1 MSNVEMHL
9 AESKNQATSV
19 HTMVQRQAE
28 AYAQARQNIRH
39 FTHNTS
45 LEGEAYHSA
54 KQYFSR
60 IIEPLVQGGEVLAA
74 AVATAVGRFP
84 AEYVAYVDSI
94 DLNQGELE
102 QQIARTRQHMFGAQA
117 LRDRLI
123 GSDVSQEYK
132 TAALANYINILTSY
146 ERLEHELEAKL
157 EKLMAFN
164 AVSPSIFS
172 DIQSLHAAVST
183 GLAQTRTAWNADT
196 GTFAMPQD
204 LSWVRVIK
212 SYKKNNPIIYDED
225 GHYGG
230 DQGSPYRRYN
240 PNYYSSFKDIIRKYY
255 PDMSDDEIVDYLSK
269 LNSEGCGYVALAN
282 TFFNNYCG
290 SEKEFEKTFGFP
302 MYREENGTKIFN
314 VDDFVVDLY
323 ASQDNHFGVDSP
335 RWSFD
340 TTIPFADLSNVQGS
354 GTTKYSREYRFKR
367 YLDAHGIDVDVDNGD
382 FIGIKGTVENYEK
395 YKNQGDIIV
404 AILPL
409 VLENQAGDE
418 VDHRFEGHIM
428 TVTGTT
434 EDGRLIVSSWGR
446 TLYVDPAKVLA
457 TFQIISYP

>member
-132 TAALANYINILTSY
+132 TAALANNINILTSY

-196 GTFAMPQD
+196 GTFTMPQD

-230 DQGSPYRRYN
+230 DQGSPYDRRYD
-240 PNYYSSFKDIIRKYY
+240 PNSNFAWIVRKYY
-255 PDMSDDEIVDYLSK
+255 PDMSGDEIIDYLLK

-290 SEKEFEKTFGFP
+290 SEKEFEETFGFP

-314 VDDFVVDLY
+314 VDDFVVDFY
-323 ASQDNHFGVDSP
+323 ASQDNHFGLVLP
-335 RWSFD
+335 QWSFD
-340 TTIPFADLSNVQGS
+340 TIIPFVDVSNVQGL
-354 GTTKYSREYRFKR
+354 GTRNYSRKYRFER
-367 YLDAHGIDVDVDNGD
+367 YLGAHGIDVAVDSGEL
-382 FIGIKGTVENYEK
+382 IGIEGTVDNYEK

-404 AILPL
+404 DILPT
-409 VLENQAGDE
+409 VLEDQAGHE
-418 VDHRFEGHIM
+418 VDYDFPEHIM
-428 TVTGTT
+428 AVTGTT
-434 EDGRLIVSSWGR
+434 EDGRLIVSSWGGKY
-446 TLYVDPAKVLA
+446 YVDPTKVLA
-457 TFQIISYP
+457 TFQVISYP

>member
-102 QQIARTRQHMFGAQA
+102 QQIARARHQITGAQD
-117 LRDRLI
+117 LRHQLI

-132 TAALANYINILTSY
+132 TAALANYISILTSY
-146 ERLEHELEAKL
+146 ERLEHELETKL

-164 AVSPSIFS
+164 AVSPAIFS

-183 GLAQTRTAWNADT
+183 GLAQTKTAWNADT
-196 GTFAMPQD
+196 GTFTMPQD

-212 SYKKNNPIIYDED
+212 SYKKNHPIIYDED

-230 DQGSPYRRYN
+230 DQGSPERRKYN
-240 PNYYSSFKDIIRKYY
+240 FDTKFVRIIHKYY
-255 PDMSDDEIVDYLSK
+255 PDMNNDEIVNYLSK
-269 LNSEGCGYVALAN
+269 LNNEGCGYVALAN

-290 SEKEFEKTFGFP
+290 SEKEFEETFGFP
-302 MYREENGTKIFN
+302 MYRKENGTKIFN

-323 ASQDNHFGVDSP
+323 ASQDNHNEVDLP
-335 RWSFD
+335 WWRFD
-340 TTIPFADLSNVQGS
+340 LINPFEDKSDVEGY
-354 GTTKYSREYRFKR
+354 GTTLDSREYRLKR
-367 YLDAHGIDVDVDNGD
+367 YLDAHDIDVDVDNGGD
-382 FIGIKGTVENYEK
+382 IGIEGTVDNYEK

-404 AILPL
+404 SIHPTIL
-409 VLENQAGDE
+409 EDEAGHSTSYGDG
-418 VDHRFEGHIM
+418 GHAM

-434 EDGRLIVSSWGR
+434 EDARLIVSSWGGKR
-446 TLYVDPAKVLA
+446 YVDPAEVQT
-457 TFQIISYP
+457 TFQVISYP